1 MAMLQKERWIFDS
14 KRGLPRDTRNPQ
26 QSDQALR
33 SFLEGTPDNTPQLE
47 EQEFAVTKKKTR
59 RKIGKKSTT
68 PAANIVVEVDDDA
81 LSDAEVV
88 VPEKKPKRARAAKV
102 SMNSGNVFDD
112 DSHFDL
118 VTSENLDKKQKA
130 TNKPPP
136 LPKPPTVKTQAPEY
150 NAEDFNK
157 SFDAKLERMF
167 ATIANNQ
174 ANLAKS
180 FTMALEEQRK
190 EFIEMQRAPL
200 RVPAPPTTPAFNLS
214 QSGEVNLSLSPSY

>member
-1 MAMLQKERWIFDS
+1 MERWIFDS

-33 SFLEGTPDNTPQLE
+33 SFLEGTPDNTSQLE

-59 RKIGKKSTT
+59 RKVKKST
-68 PAANIVVEVDDDA
+68 PATNIVVDVDDDA

-102 SMNSGNVFDD
+102 SMSSANVFDD
-112 DSHFDL
+112 DSHFDV
-118 VTSENLDKKQKA
+118 VTSENLEKKQKA

-136 LPKPPTVKTQAPEY
+136 KPPTVKTQVPEY
-150 NAEDFNK
+150 NAEEFNK
-157 SFDAKLERMF
+157 LLDAKLEKMF
-167 ATIANNQ
+167 STIATNQ

-180 FTMALEEQRK
+180 FTVALEEQRK
-190 EFIEMQRAPL
+190 EFVEMQRAPP
-200 RVPAPPTTPAFNLS
+200 RVPGLSTTSAFNSS
-214 QSGEVNLSLSPSY
+214 QSGEVNLSLSPTY

>member
-1 MAMLQKERWIFDS
+1 MAMLQMERWIFDS

-33 SFLEGTPDNTPQLE
+33 SFLEGTPDNTSQLE

-59 RKIGKKSTT
+59 RKVKKST
-68 PAANIVVEVDDDA
+68 PATNIVVDVDDDA

-102 SMNSGNVFDD
+102 LMNSANVFDD
-112 DSHFDL
+112 DSHFDV
-118 VTSENLDKKQKA
+118 VTSENLEKKQKA

-136 LPKPPTVKTQAPEY
+136 KPPTVKTQVPEY

-157 SFDAKLERMF
+157 LLDAKLEKMF
-167 ATIANNQ
+167 STIATNQ

-180 FTMALEEQRK
+180 FTVALEEQRK
-190 EFIEMQRAPL
+190 EFVEMQRAPP
-200 RVPAPPTTPAFNLS
+200 RVPGLSTTSAFNSS
-214 QSGEVNLSLSPSY
+214 QSGEVNLSLSPTY